1 MQDLHWALLIFI
13 TGGLVTAATVVMI
26 IQGHR
31 RYSAE
36 LSDRH
41 G

>member
-1 MQDLHWALLIFI
+1 MQDLYWALLIFI

-31 RYSAE
+31 RYAAD

>member
-1 MQDLHWALLIFI
+1 MQEFHWALLIFI

-31 RYSAE
+31 RYAAE
-36 LSDRH
+36 LSERH

>member
-1 MQDLHWALLIFI
+1 MQEFQWALLIFI

-26 IQGHR
+26 VQGHR
-31 RYSAE
+31 RYATDV
-36 LSDRH
+36 SDRH